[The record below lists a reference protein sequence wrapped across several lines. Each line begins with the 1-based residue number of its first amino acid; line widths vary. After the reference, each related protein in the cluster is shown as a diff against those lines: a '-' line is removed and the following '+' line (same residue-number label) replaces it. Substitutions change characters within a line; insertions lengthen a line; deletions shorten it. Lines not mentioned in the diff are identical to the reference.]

1 MERTL
6 SSSTISRSKPVISGK
21 MENGVHLL
29 NKGKAF
35 LGKSDIVF
43 LRIRTNQLSVRG
55 TIDFNISD
63 KIIIKKIEKPVLPN
77 IFVFRVYEM
86 KMET

>member
-1 MERTL
+1 MEGTL

-21 MENGVHLL
+21 IENGVHLL

-43 LRIRTNQLSVRG
+43 LRIRTNQLSVR
-55 TIDFNISD
+55 TVDFNISD

>member
-43 LRIRTNQLSVRG
+43 LRIRTNQLSVRYSRFYY
-55 TIDFNISD
+55 I
-63 KIIIKKIEKPVLPN
+63 
-77 IFVFRVYEM
+77 
-86 KMET
+86 

>member
-43 LRIRTNQLSVRG
+43 LRIRTNQLSVR
-55 TIDFNISD
+55 TVDFNISD

>member
-43 LRIRTNQLSVRG
+43 FEDTHKSIVSTVQ
-55 TIDFNISD
+55 
-63 KIIIKKIEKPVLPN
+63 
-77 IFVFRVYEM
+77 
-86 KMET
+86 